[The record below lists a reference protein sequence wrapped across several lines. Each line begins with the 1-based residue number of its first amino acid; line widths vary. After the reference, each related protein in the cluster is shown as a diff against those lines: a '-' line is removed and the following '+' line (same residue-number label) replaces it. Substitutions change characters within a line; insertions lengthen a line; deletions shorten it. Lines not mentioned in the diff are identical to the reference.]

1 MYCGWQL
8 DHRGHW
14 KMKFKNGLNSQK
26 WGTVLLKSFEIV
38 WKTIDWKLIWKLC
51 VTIIFGLHFSRTS
64 RISCE
69 KCDEKCYDH
78 W

>member
-1 MYCGWQL
+1 
-8 DHRGHW
+8 
-14 KMKFKNGLNSQK
+14 MKFKNGLNLQK
-26 WGTVLLKSFEIV
+26 WGTVLLKLFEII
-38 WKTIDWKLIWKLC
+38 WKTIDWKLIWKL
-51 VTIIFGLHFSRTS
+51 TIISGLHFNRTS